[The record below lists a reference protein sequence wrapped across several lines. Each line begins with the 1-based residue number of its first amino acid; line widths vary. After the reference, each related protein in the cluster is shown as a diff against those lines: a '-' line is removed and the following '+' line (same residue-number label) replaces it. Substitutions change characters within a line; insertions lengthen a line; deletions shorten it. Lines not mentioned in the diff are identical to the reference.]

1 MSHDGR
7 CAANLGFI
15 GIHAGSRTDQ
25 PVSQNETLSWLFEK
39 SGYAVR
45 RSSAVKSPALRTAHQ
60 ILSILSWRRVDLLVV
75 AVFSGTS
82 FWIAEIA
89 TRLGRLTGK
98 RLVLFLHG
106 GNLPVFGPEHRRWV
120 ESVLHRA
127 DLVLAPSDYLAETFR
142 SWGMDVR
149 VIPNVLAIEK
159 YRYSERS
166 SARPALLWMRT
177 FHEHYDPLM
186 AVRVLERVSRVHPDV
201 TMTMAGA
208 DQGLLDA
215 TRAEAD
221 RLGVSARITFPGY
234 MLEDAK
240 RDAFAAHDIFL
251 NTNVVDNMPVSVL
264 EAAAS
269 GLVPVATAVG
279 GIPSL
284 LTDGTDSVLVAGG
297 DDEAMAAAVLELLS
311 DSDRFARTSLHA
323 RELAERSAWPAVKLK
338 WEEQLELLLP
348 GRCSA

>member
-1 MSHDGR
+1 MSGGR
-7 CAANLGFI
+7 CSARLGFV

-39 SGYAVR
+39 SGYSVH

-60 ILSILSWRRVDLLVV
+60 IISILSWRRVDLLVV

-82 FWIAEIA
+82 FWIAELA

-120 ESVLHRA
+120 ESVLQRA
-127 DLVLAPSDYLAETFR
+127 DLVLAPSDFLAETFR
-142 SWGMDVR
+142 SWGIDVR

-159 YRYSERS
+159 YHYVERS
-166 SARPALLWMRT
+166 GSRPALLWMRT

-186 AVRVLERVSRVHPDV
+186 AVRVLERVSRVHPEV

-208 DQGLLDA
+208 DQGLLEA
-215 TRAEAD
+215 TRAEAE
-221 RLGVSARITFPGY
+221 RLGVSQRISFPGY

-240 RDAFAAHDIFL
+240 RQAFASHDIFL

-284 LTDGTDSVLVAGG
+284 LTDGRDSILVAAG
-297 DDEAMAAAVLELLS
+297 DDEAMAASVLELLGS
-311 DSDRFARTSLHA
+311 PAQFAAMSRHA
-323 RELAERSAWPAVKLK
+323 RELAERSAWPAVQQK

-348 GRCSA
+348 GRCSG